1 MTRKLDIYH
10 GLTIADSATPALSLT
25 DEKPLGLYL
34 VEAGLLTQA
43 QVEVAL
49 NDQKI
54 TGLRFGQVL
63 VVRGWVKQQTID
75 YLMRKII
82 IPEREAYRR
91 QLRQVAYVQATAV
104 RTNPEEITVP
114 FIGTDTPQQL
124 PPASEP
130 DFAGPRAAIA
140 PSNID
145 SDEEAND
152 EEIPWVG

>member
-10 GLTIADSATPALSLT
+10 GLTIADSAKPAPGLT

-34 VEAGLLTQA
+34 VEAGLLTPA

-104 RTNPEEITVP
+104 RTTSEEITVP
-114 FIGTDTPQQL
+114 FIESDTPQQL

-130 DFAGPRAAIA
+130 DFTGSRAAIA
-140 PSNID
+140 PNNIG
-145 SDEEAND
+145 SDEEDSDD
-152 EEIPWVG
+152 EISWVG